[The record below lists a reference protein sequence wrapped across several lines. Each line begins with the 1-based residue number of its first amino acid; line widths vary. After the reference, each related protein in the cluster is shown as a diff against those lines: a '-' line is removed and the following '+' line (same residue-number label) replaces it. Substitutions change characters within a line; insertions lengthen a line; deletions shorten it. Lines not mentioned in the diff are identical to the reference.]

1 MIEKSESVEE
11 RLASEPIHHFSVQGN
26 MIEKYGHQGPDQ
38 TAREKCWVAEISKW
52 SYSPPHCTI
61 RPASG
66 TLSGSMDGA
75 GDILSHQIP
84 PSLHS
89 VLITQ
94 ILLIK
99 RQPCPNQVHI
109 KMNQNQNSKY
119 SRTPTNHLIGQ
130 PGN

>member
-1 MIEKSESVEE
+1 MATEDLIRRQGKSAGWHKS
-11 RLASEPIHHFSVQGN
+11 ASGLIPL
-26 MIEKYGHQGPDQ
+26 
-38 TAREKCWVAEISKW
+38 
-52 SYSPPHCTI
+52 PHCTI

-99 RQPCPNQVHI
+99 RQPCPNQVQI
-109 KMNQNQNSKY
+109 NTNQNQNRNY
-119 SRTPTNHLIGQ
+119 SRTPTNHLIDQ
-130 PGN
+130 PDN